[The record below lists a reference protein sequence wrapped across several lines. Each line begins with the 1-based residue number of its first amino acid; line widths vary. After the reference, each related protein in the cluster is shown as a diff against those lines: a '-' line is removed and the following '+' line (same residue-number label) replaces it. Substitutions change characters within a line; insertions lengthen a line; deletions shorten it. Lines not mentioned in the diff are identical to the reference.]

1 MTARGK
7 RLLDRPPD
15 EIEALLSDARQL
27 DAHRL
32 ITELIGDLRT
42 CGRAKDYYEFQRELG
57 AHIFD
62 AQTRQA
68 EASRSAKRERSR
80 KDTPDA
86 RLGTWALELVLW
98 DRIVR
103 QLRSVGDALAWR
115 CFGFDR
121 RIVIALSRN
130 APPSPVVGKDG
141 LGSELGVMQEAW
153 QNQQQFALLHDLT
166 NSIRIGD
173 VTIVTDNG
181 WQLYEVKTS
190 AAGKG
195 SRRRA
200 QVKRARQALDAI
212 QSGAPLADAGPELVV
227 ADSPLKIDIAGL
239 RAVLDRARED
249 GVASKRV
256 GRQQVMTALAAARPS
271 RHLPV
276 AVTIEQWERLKSRA
290 FSKAELAQS
299 PQHLRGVRSDSLVLD
314 AGLAPF
320 PIFPL
325 APDVAAS
332 LTTDLLAFEYVVGWE
347 RVAAALRARGFTVT
361 CPLPEASGLIEED
374 QEVFWCEAGD
384 LRLTIHKDAV
394 GQLLHEL
401 VDVDRYASAIKDI
414 AERAKLRGDHVWSG
428 AMTFSN
434 ERAIWR

>member
-15 EIEALLSDARQL
+15 EIEALLSDPRQL

-32 ITELIGDLRT
+32 ITELIGDLRS
-42 CGRAKDYYEFQRELG
+42 CKQARDYYEFQRELG

-62 AQTRQA
+62 AQTHQS
-68 EASRSAKRERSR
+68 EASRSAKRERSG
-80 KDTPDA
+80 KDTPEA
-86 RLGTWALELVLW
+86 QLGTWALEVVLW

-130 APPSPVVGKDG
+130 APPSPVVGKEG
-141 LGSELGVMQEAW
+141 LGSELGVVEERW
-153 QNQQQFALLHDLT
+153 ESKQQFVLLHDLT

-173 VTIVTDNG
+173 VTIVTDDG

-195 SRRRA
+195 SRQRA

-212 QSGAPLADAGPELVV
+212 NSGAPVADAGPELVV
-227 ADSPLKIDIAGL
+227 ADSPLKINTAGL
-239 RAVLDRARED
+239 RSVLEQARID
-249 GVASKRV
+249 GVASKRI
-256 GRQQVMTALAAARPS
+256 GRQQVVTALSAARPPGS
-271 RHLPV
+271 PPV
-276 AVTIEQWERLKSRA
+276 AATMEQWEQLKTRA
-290 FSKAELAQS
+290 FSKAEMAQS
-299 PQHLRGVRSDSLVLD
+299 SQHLRGVRSDSLVQD

-320 PIFPL
+320 PIYPL
-325 APDVAAS
+325 DPAVAAS
-332 LTTDLLAFEYVVGWE
+332 LTTDLLAFEYVVGWD
-347 RVAAALRARGFTVT
+347 RVADALRRRGFTVT
-361 CPLPEASGLIEED
+361 CPLPESSGLMEDD
-374 QEVFWCEAGD
+374 QEIFWCEAGD

-401 VDVDRYASAIKDI
+401 VDVNRYASAITEI
-414 AERAKLRGDHVWSG
+414 ARRARLRGSHTWSG
-428 AMTFSN
+428 ATTFSN
-434 ERAIWR
+434 ERAVWR